1 MVWFNFIEISLKK
14 TPFYHGNDHKV
25 GEENITFYLYHKVS
39 KSLGSNQV
47 KIHGTNSN
55 TSKLAVGVSC
65 AHKCI
70 IIGSRCNVGMKPNW

>member
-1 MVWFNFIEISLKK
+1 MVQFYRSFIKK
-14 TPFYHGNDHKV
+14 NSFYHGTNHKV

-39 KSLGSNQV
+39 KSLGSDQV

-55 TSKLAVGVSC
+55 TSKLAIGVSC
-65 AHKCI
+65 AHRCI